1 MSILKS
7 FKKWVEKGVSF
18 IEDVLAP
25 EDFKIKKLLNNLPV
39 GLMRD
44 LLPKSPVYSKD
55 IFVLF
60 DYQNKIV
67 RLIVKSIKYK
77 NNASLRK
84 RVAEYLYEELLDIAS
99 EIALFEGAPPLL
111 VPMPMS
117 KKEKRSRGFN
127 QCEELVREIKK
138 IGENNIE
145 VSYNTLKKIRETE
158 RQTKLSREK
167 RIKNVENSMAISDSA
182 QSLTLSK
189 ETKIKNRV
197 VIVLDDVYTTG
208 ASLAEARRALLASDA
223 KRVIGLF
230 IAH

>member
-1 MSILKS
+1 MW
-7 FKKWVEKGVSF
+7 KKIVEYVQNLL
-18 IEDVLAP
+18 VP
-25 EDFKIKKLLNNLPV
+25 ENAKVQELLNLPLGV
-39 GLMRD
+39 MRD

-67 RLIVKSIKYK
+67 RFIVKSIKYK

-84 RVAEYLYEELLDIAS
+84 RLAIYLYEEITDISA
-99 EIALFEGAPPLL
+99 EITLFEGTPPLL

-117 KKEKRSRGFN
+117 KVEKRKRGFN

-138 IGENNIE
+138 LGGDNVE
-145 VSYNTLKKIRETE
+145 VSYNTLKKVRETK
-158 RQTKLSREK
+158 RQTTLSREE
-167 RIKNVENSMAISDSA
+167 RVKNVKRSMTATLRQA
-182 QSLTLSK
+182 QGR
-189 ETKIKNRV
+189 II
-197 VIVLDDVYTTG
+197 IVLDDVYTTG
-208 ASLAEARRALLASDA
+208 ASLSEARRALLEAGA

>member
-1 MSILKS
+1 MLLLKLIRNWVGKVLEFIRDIL
-7 FKKWVEKGVSF
+7 V
-18 IEDVLAP
+18 P
-25 EDFKIKKLLNNLPV
+25 EDIKIRRLLDLPAGV
-39 GLMRD
+39 LRD

-84 RVAEYLYEELLDIAS
+84 RIALYLYEEIIDISS
-99 EIALFEGAPPLL
+99 EIVLFEGAPPLL

-117 KKEKRSRGFN
+117 KIEKRKRGFN

-138 IGENNIE
+138 LGGDNVE
-145 VSYNTLKKIRETE
+145 VSYNTLKKVRETE
-158 RQTKLSREK
+158 RQTTLSREQ
-167 RIKNVENSMAISDSA
+167 RLENLKNSLSVPENN
-182 QSLTLSK
+182 LP
-189 ETKIKNRV
+189 EIKNRV
-197 VIVLDDVYTTG
+197 IIVLDDVYTTG
-208 ASLAEARRALLASDA
+208 ASLLEARRALLEAGA
-223 KRVIGLF
+223 KRVVGLF